1 MLTFSADLKGPI
13 HESKQ
18 LRQVVVVSGVVLAGF
33 SLQMLVGS
41 VLHRYKAPG
50 KGSRYFAKSL
60 TVVPCVAGIEI
71 HLPMGSCCSTG
82 KDVW

>member
-18 LRQVVVVSGVVLAGF
+18 LRQVAVVSGVVLAGLSMQVLVQVQN
-33 SLQMLVGS
+33 SLV
-41 VLHRYKAPG
+41 APG
-50 KGSRYFAKSL
+50 KGSRYIAKSL
-60 TVVPCVAGIEI
+60 ALVPCMAGMEI

>member
-1 MLTFSADLKGPI
+1 MLTFSAHFKGPI

-18 LRQVVVVSGVVLAGF
+18 LRQMAVVSGVVLAGF

-41 VLHRYKAPG
+41 VFHRYKVQ
-50 KGSRYFAKSL
+50 SL
-60 TVVPCVAGIEI
+60 TVVPCVAGMEI
-71 HLPMGSCCSTG
+71 HLPTGSCCSTG